1 MSRLLLLG
9 LGVFVL
15 VSTLSKTSMA
25 SVTVKS
31 ERECDPSTD
40 AGCFQVV
47 ICEYMLQCAN
57 GGNLCAEVRENGQPM
72 GTCYRAET

>member
-1 MSRLLLLG
+1 MTRLLLVG
-9 LGVFVL
+9 IGVLVL
-15 VSTLSKTSMA
+15 VSTLSRTSVA
-25 SVTVKS
+25 SATVKN

-47 ICEYMLQCAN
+47 ICEYMLQC
-57 GGNLCAEVRENGQPM
+57 GGGGSLCAEVRENGQPM